1 MTRPIIESNDKTNT
15 PLTCVMPDGSRYFLR
30 MRSEDANND
39 DNIDISSGFLLSK
52 PMSELTK
59 VADRMLVARH
69 VRMKQE
75 LEKHKS
81 LQEQSALNHIQ
92 GFNDDDDNDLFISH
106 TQVESKNEIDDKINK
121 KNEKVGVLW
130 VEKYSP
136 NAFSQLLSSEKVNRE
151 VLKAVKGWDR
161 YVFKDT
167 DNTPKG
173 TLPGPFTPAKGKAS
187 VKSTKDTTTISKE
200 EEQDE
205 EIDMEENSKDIRPFH
220 KIILLCGPPG
230 TGKTTLAHCIA
241 KHCGYRPFEI
251 NASDDRSKDVLVE
264 SITKAMQSTLDWE
277 HISKENKSKS
287 FTTTTPSKEK
297 LKEKT
302 SGKPNC
308 IILDEIDGIDSRTT
322 IDAIINIVK
331 TPLYI
336 KDKSK
341 GKKGKT
347 NKATV
352 LTRPMI
358 CICNDQFAPT
368 LRELKKMALVYVFQ
382 PPTEIR
388 LVQRLKAICSAE
400 GLQVTTSA
408 LTALCSA
415 TGNDIRSSLNTLQ
428 FASLHALKLSNDAS
442 GKSSSSMS
450 TLGVASTLTS
460 MISSG
465 LKDENKDIYQI
476 WREVFSSKEI
486 SSVLSQKRS
495 RLLLDDAKDE
505 VSEKSP
511 GTQPSMEVFQSALNF
526 GDMPLVMSGVHENM
540 LKIRYSDPTMV
551 RTFLCSNWLSISD
564 NIDAFAYNWSDGYQ
578 TQVYI
583 PVSLGAIHMLRATE
597 NRINIEWPMKDR
609 NVHYQR
615 QQRLNIMSSLREGR
629 DQGRG
634 IVHSSILSSNKIIAL
649 DVVSYLLDIIRPKNI
664 RAVSY
669 ATLSSA
675 EKNML
680 QDVVKVMASC
690 GLAYLS
696 SSHTETNNTFSYTQ
710 ASLSLDPAISDLVQ
724 YVECDNDII
733 KTRHTDLATEICNHI
748 SLELKKYLIISRDIS
763 DEAYNNSITKTN
775 DSKFLSKVTSKANAP
790 ENEISM
796 HQQRSIDDTAAKLLK
811 GQEMDAAEI
820 AMQKRILKGRM
831 DFFCKAA
838 PKKEIDVSKKENNK
852 NKRNAN
858 ELNADAINATQP
870 ELQYKK
876 PVLFYKF
883 NQGFSNAVRRPVSIE
898 DFL

>member
-1 MTRPIIESNDKTNT
+1 
-15 PLTCVMPDGSRYFLR
+15 MPDGSRYFLR
-30 MRSEDANND
+30 MRSND
-39 DNIDISSGFLLSK
+39 DDSSSSSNMDVSSGFLLSK

-69 VRMKQE
+69 VRIKQE
-75 LEKHKS
+75 LEKHAS
-81 LQEQSALNHIQ
+81 LKEQSKLNHIQ
-92 GFNDDDDNDLFISH
+92 GFNDDDDIDLFLPH
-106 TQVESKNEIDDKINK
+106 TQAESKNDVDDKQNK
-121 KNEKVGVLW
+121 KSERGVLW

-136 NAFSQLLSSEKVNRE
+136 NAFSQLLSSEKVNRD
-151 VLKAVKGWDR
+151 VLKSVKGWDR
-161 YVFKDT
+161 FVFKDT
-167 DNTPKG
+167 DTSISKG
-173 TLPGPFTPAKGKAS
+173 PIPGPFTPAKSKAS
-187 VKSTKDTTTISKE
+187 ASKNANNSTNTE
-200 EEQDE
+200 QEQDE
-205 EIDMEENSKDIRPFH
+205 DMDIEENIKDIRPYH
-220 KIILLCGPPG
+220 KVILLCGPPG

-277 HISKENKSKS
+277 HKSKETKSKVNILS
-287 FTTTTPSKEK
+287 NSQTPSKEK
-297 LKEKT
+297 SKEKT

-308 IILDEIDGIDSRTT
+308 IILDEIDGIDSRNT
-322 IDAIINIVK
+322 IEAIINIVK
-331 TPLYI
+331 APLYV
-336 KDKSK
+336 KDKNK

-358 CICNDQFAPT
+358 CICNDQFAPN
-368 LRELKKMALVYVFQ
+368 LRELKKMASVYVFQ
-382 PPTEIR
+382 PPSEVR

-442 GKSSSSMS
+442 GTSSSSMS

-495 RLLLDDAKDE
+495 RLLLDNADDNT
-505 VSEKSP
+505 EKPS

-615 QQRLNIMSSLREGR
+615 QQRLNIMSSLREGPE
-629 DQGRG
+629 QGRG

-669 ATLSSA
+669 GTLSA
-675 EKNML
+675 VEKNML

-690 GLAYLS
+690 GLSYVS
-696 SSHTETNNTFSYTQ
+696 TSHTDTNNAFSYSQ
-710 ASLSLDPAISDLVQ
+710 PSLSLDPAIADLVK
-724 YVECDNDII
+724 YVECDNDSI
-733 KTRHTDLATEICNHI
+733 KTRHTDLAMEICNHI
-748 SLELKKYLIISRDIS
+748 SLELKKYLIISRDAC
-763 DEAYNNSITKTN
+763 DEAYSSSMASKSN
-775 DSKFLSKVTSKANAP
+775 DSKSTSKTPSKSNSSLP
-790 ENEISM
+790 VKEISM
-796 HQQRSIDDTAAKLLK
+796 HQQRSIDDNAAKLIK

-838 PKKEIDVSKKENNK
+838 PKKDDDASKKENNSNK
-852 NKRNAN
+852 NKRNVN
-858 ELNADAINATQP
+858 ELNSDMTNAITADQP
-870 ELQYKK
+870 LKK

>member
-1 MTRPIIESNDKTNT
+1 
-15 PLTCVMPDGSRYFLR
+15 
-30 MRSEDANND
+30 
-39 DNIDISSGFLLSK
+39 
-52 PMSELTK
+52 
-59 VADRMLVARH
+59 MLVARH
-69 VRMKQE
+69 VRIKQE

-81 LQEQSALNHIQ
+81 LQQQSVLNHIQ

-106 TQVESKNEIDDKINK
+106 TQGENKNEIDDKINRK
-121 KNEKVGVLW
+121 SEKGGVLW

-161 YVFKDT
+161 YVFKDN
-167 DNTPKG
+167 DNSISKG
-173 TLPGPFTPAKGKAS
+173 SLPGPFTPAKGKAAS
-187 VKSTKDTTTISKE
+187 KSNNSATATNIE

-205 EIDMEENSKDIRPFH
+205 DIDMEENNKDIRPFH

-251 NASDDRSKDVLVE
+251 NASDDRSKDVLVD

-277 HISKENKSKS
+277 YKNKENKSKS
-287 FTTTTPSKEK
+287 NFTTNTPSKEK

-331 TPLYI
+331 APLYV
-336 KDKSK
+336 KDKTK
-341 GKKGKT
+341 GKKCKT

-382 PPTEIR
+382 PPSEIR

-428 FASLHALKLSNDAS
+428 FASLHALKLSNDAT
-442 GKSSSSMS
+442 GTSSSSMS

-486 SSVLSQKRS
+486 SSVLSKRS
-495 RLLLDDAKDE
+495 RLLLDSTNDDE
-505 VSEKSP
+505 ISEKFP
-511 GTQPSMEVFQSALNF
+511 GSQPSMEVFQSALNF

-609 NVHYQR
+609 NAHYQR

-629 DQGRG
+629 EQGRG

-669 ATLSSA
+669 ATMSST

-696 SSHTETNNTFSYTQ
+696 SSHSEKNTFYTQ
-710 ASLSLDPAISDLVQ
+710 PTLSLDPAIADLVN
-724 YVECDNDII
+724 YVECDNDSF
-733 KTRHTDLATEICNHI
+733 KTRHTDLAMEICNHI

-763 DEAYNNSITKTN
+763 DEAYNNSISN
-775 DSKFLSKVTSKANAP
+775 SNNSKFSSKITSKANAP
-790 ENEISM
+790 ENVISM
-796 HQQRSIDDTAAKLLK
+796 QQQRSIDENAAKLLK
-811 GQEMDAAEI
+811 SQEMDAAEI

-838 PKKEIDVSKKENNK
+838 PKKENDVSKKENSTK

-858 ELNADAINATQP
+858 DLNTDTINVAQP
-870 ELQYKK
+870 EQQYKK